1 MLSSLLRTA
10 LLGFFVAGCTP
21 SVSIPCASSSQC
33 PAGDTC
39 SAAGICE
46 VKAESL
52 ADGFIEVIAGGAIGD
67 EGPAEESIL
76 RGVDAV
82 AVDADGSIYVGENSR
97 GFIRKIDIDG
107 TITTVAGTGVQGAS
121 VNLPRAALDTNVAP
135 GDFAIFD
142 GYLYFTDT
150 VGERVVRMDL
160 ATGIIEFVASGFS
173 DPQGIAIDEAGNIYV
188 GDYTAHRVRRISA
201 DTGSVSTFAGTGTG
215 SPPDGNGGVATVANI
230 NGPWGVAVDSE
241 NLYISTIFG
250 DRIRRVNLETR
261 IISTYAGTGS
271 ESFSGDD
278 GPATSAAIYGP
289 RHLAFDSA
297 GNLLIAGYN
306 NGRIR
311 KVNKA
316 DGIITTIAG
325 GNACCFIADGVA
337 ADESYLPSPSGFA
350 VAADDTIYVGDRR
363 NHLLRRISP
372 DGTIDTI
379 AGGASPDKDVGENA
393 RLNTPYGL
401 AADPDGNLIIADRE
415 ASRVLRLNRQSG
427 EVTVVAGTGQRG
439 FSGDGSV
446 GSDADLDL
454 PADVVVD
461 EAGNIY
467 IADAGNGR
475 VRKIDLTGVIS
486 TFAGGG
492 TSNAEGQP
500 ANMADLGSVSALAF
514 DLDGNLYLTESNKVR
529 KISTAGIITTVAGTG
544 QAGTTGELGLAI
556 EAEINN
562 PNGLAFDFLGRMY
575 ISEFGGHV
583 IRRVSTDGFIER
595 YAGNGSSG
603 SCGDGLEAH
612 FACLDEPG
620 RMAFGSDG
628 ALYIA
633 DQGNNLI
640 RRIDFETR
648 VISRVTTG
656 GCCLSS
662 PRVEAKDA
670 KLYNP
675 RGFAPMPDGSLIFSQ
690 TSDGLIRRLSR

>member
-1 MLSSLLRTA
+1 MLSLLLRTA
-10 LLGFFVAGCTP
+10 LLGFFVASCTP

-52 ADGFIEVIAGGAIGD
+52 ADGFIEVLAGGAIGD

-97 GFIRKIDIDG
+97 GLIRKIDIDG
-107 TITTVAGTGVQGAS
+107 TITTIAGTGVRGATLD
-121 VNLPRAALDTNVAP
+121 LPRAGLDANVAP
-135 GDFAIFD
+135 GDFALFD
-142 GYLYFTDT
+142 GFLYFTDT
-150 VGERVVRMDL
+150 ISFRVVRMEL
-160 ATGIIEFVASGFS
+160 ATGIVEFVASGFAS
-173 DPQGIAIDEAGNIYV
+173 VRGIAVDEDGNVYV
-188 GDYTAHRVRRISA
+188 ADSSNDRVRRVSA
-201 DTGSVSTFAGTGTG
+201 STGAVSTFAGTGVATSTG
-215 SPPDGNGGVATVANI
+215 DGGVATAATI
-230 NGPWGVAVDSE
+230 NAPWGLAVDSE
-241 NLYISTIFG
+241 SLYIAAIGG
-250 DRIRRVNLETR
+250 DRVRRVNLETR
-261 IISTYAGTGS
+261 IISRYAGTGS
-271 ESFSGDD
+271 ASFSGDD
-278 GPATSAAIYGP
+278 GPATSAAINAP
-289 RHLAFDSA
+289 RHLRLDSA
-297 GNLLIAGYN
+297 GNLLIADHD

-311 KVNKA
+311 RVNKE

-325 GNACCFIADGVA
+325 GNACCFIAEGIA

-350 VAADDTIYVGDRR
+350 VGADDTIYVGDRR

-372 DGTIDTI
+372 DGTINTI
-379 AGGASPDKDVGENA
+379 AGGASPDKDIGENA
-393 RLNTPYGL
+393 RINTPYGL
-401 AADPDGNLIIADRE
+401 AADPDGNVIIADRE

-427 EVTVVAGTGQRG
+427 EVTVVAGTGRRG
-439 FSGDGSV
+439 FSGDGSL
-446 GSDADLDL
+446 GAEADLNL

-467 IADAGNGR
+467 IADAENGR
-475 VRKIDLTGVIS
+475 VRKVDLTGVIS

-492 TSNAEGQP
+492 TSNADGQP
-500 ANMADLGSVSALAF
+500 ANMSVLGAVSALAF
-514 DLDGNLYLTESNKVR
+514 DPDGNLYLTESNKVR
-529 KISTAGIITTVAGTG
+529 KVSTAGIITTVAGTG
-544 QAGTTGELGLAI
+544 QGGTTGEKGPAI
-556 EAEINN
+556 EAELNN
-562 PNGLAFDFLGRMY
+562 PNGLAVDFLGRLY
-575 ISEFGGHV
+575 ISEFSGNV
-583 IRRVSTDGFIER
+583 IRRVDTDGIIER

-628 ALYIA
+628 DLYIA

-640 RRIDFETR
+640 RRIDFGTR
-648 VISRVTTG
+648 VISRLTTG
-656 GCCLSS
+656 GCCLDS